1 MIQRIRKKYYK
12 AGVNAAGIELDL
24 ITYKV
29 TSVGQLS
36 EWWLFW
42 SVTKAFFLPL
52 ELKIK
57 HEYFSAYSWREI
69 ESEKRCLNKK
79 KTEVWEASIY
89 GVSAKGFLVEISRL
103 SWANDVHNKGAVL
116 WLRNPPLFW
125 LIASLRF
132 MLIALLSHDFMRG
145 IEIKE
150 DYDKQ
155 TKRLLPE

>member
-42 SVTKAFFLPL
+42 SVTKAIFLPFL
-52 ELKIK
+52 PP
-57 HEYFSAYSWREI
+57 SYSWREI

-145 IEIKE
+145 IEVKE